1 MCLFCSF
8 RSSFQN
14 SACSFQK
21 QRNCRYSNFPY
32 FSGFLRCNR
41 QKSLKYQAFRQ
52 ILSRPKPP
60 SKIAK
65 QPLIHKT
72 RNAAYGKTKP
82 GTGRV
87 TQLLPVPASCSGVPK
102 PAFAQILLTIENGI
116 GIDLSPCIG
125 IYQEAEFFSNY
136 NIDKEIELRKELD
149 GNRKKEKYDKIL
161 SEKSIEKKILFL
173 VSEETKQK
181 RYRTQVNLPF
191 VPEESRLKLI
201 DRLKTKFSENE
212 NVQVHCEIPFLDK
225 NGRKICNAIGFADV
239 VNDETVYELKFV
251 SELKHTHFLQ
261 CACYMI
267 ALNLDKGILWNTRN
281 NKAYVIKILD

>member
-72 RNAAYGKTKP
+72 RNQLYL
-82 GTGRV
+82 RV
-87 TQLLPVPASCSGVPK
+87 PWVRIPPTPPENSVCKRFLPFAGFFFFLHLWDFSVSSLLKIGSSLLNFLRFELWICSW
-102 PAFAQILLTIENGI
+102 
-116 GIDLSPCIG
+116 
-125 IYQEAEFFSNY
+125 
-136 NIDKEIELRKELD
+136 R
-149 GNRKKEKYDKIL
+149 IL
-161 SEKSIEKKILFL
+161 SKAIRRRSYEITSNAPL
-173 VSEETKQK
+173 
-181 RYRTQVNLPF
+181 RPF
-191 VPEESRLKLI
+191 TIAS
-201 DRLKTKFSENE
+201 
-212 NVQVHCEIPFLDK
+212 
-225 NGRKICNAIGFADV
+225 AD
-239 VNDETVYELKFV
+239 DSLEL
-251 SELKHTHFLQ
+251 
-261 CACYMI
+261 
-267 ALNLDKGILWNTRN
+267 
-281 NKAYVIKILD
+281 

>member
-1 MCLFCSF
+1 MIAVSFIAIHLVNILVGAVLSCVLPLLMCLFCSF

-87 TQLLPVPASCSGVPK
+87 TQLLPVPAACSGVPK

-116 GIDLSPCIG
+116 CI
-125 IYQEAEFFSNY
+125 
-136 NIDKEIELRKELD
+136 
-149 GNRKKEKYDKIL
+149 
-161 SEKSIEKKILFL
+161 
-173 VSEETKQK
+173 
-181 RYRTQVNLPF
+181 
-191 VPEESRLKLI
+191 
-201 DRLKTKFSENE
+201 
-212 NVQVHCEIPFLDK
+212 
-225 NGRKICNAIGFADV
+225 
-239 VNDETVYELKFV
+239 
-251 SELKHTHFLQ
+251 
-261 CACYMI
+261 M
-267 ALNLDKGILWNTRN
+267 
-281 NKAYVIKILD
+281 KAKVF